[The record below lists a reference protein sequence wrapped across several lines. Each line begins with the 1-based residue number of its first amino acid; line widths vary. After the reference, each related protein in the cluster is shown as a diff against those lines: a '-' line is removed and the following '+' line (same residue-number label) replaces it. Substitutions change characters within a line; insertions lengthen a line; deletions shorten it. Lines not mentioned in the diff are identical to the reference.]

1 MSIMSTQAGRR
12 VIRFSVE
19 PFTVSNGRY
28 VTMELKERE
37 RRVLHARAE
46 LLRHEQL
53 LFGAL
58 RQVVRVRVRS
68 GLTSTQ

>member
-1 MSIMSTQAGRR
+1 
-12 VIRFSVE
+12 
-19 PFTVSNGRY
+19 
-28 VTMELKERE
+28 MELKERE

-58 RQVVRVRVRS
+58 RQVVRSGS

>member
-1 MSIMSTQAGRR
+1 
-12 VIRFSVE
+12 
-19 PFTVSNGRY
+19 
-28 VTMELKERE
+28 MELKERE

-58 RQVVRVRVRS
+58 RQVVRVRS
-68 GLTSTQ
+68 GQA

>member
-1 MSIMSTQAGRR
+1 MWSPPQLC
-12 VIRFSVE
+12 
-19 PFTVSNGRY
+19 SNGRY

-58 RQVVRVRVRS
+58 RQVVRVRS
-68 GLTSTQ
+68 GQA